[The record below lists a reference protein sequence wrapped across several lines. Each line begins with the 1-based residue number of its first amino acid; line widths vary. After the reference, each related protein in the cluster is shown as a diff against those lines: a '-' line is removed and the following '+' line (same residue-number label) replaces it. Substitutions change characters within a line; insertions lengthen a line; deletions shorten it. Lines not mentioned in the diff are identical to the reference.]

1 MAKNTKKD
9 SFTPD
14 QLKVLSRVFHA
25 VWDEIAYDILQ
36 AVQEMD
42 GKDWIPRA
50 EVVEM
55 VLDADRPTD
64 FCKTPEEKELYK
76 KLRELPFAELNKIVT
91 EMFPYARYGM

>member
-14 QLKVLSRVFHA
+14 QLNVLSRVFHA
-25 VWDEIAYDILQ
+25 VWNAIAYDILQ

-42 GKDWIPRA
+42 GKDWISRD
-50 EVVEM
+50 EVVEL

-64 FCKTPEEKELYK
+64 FCKTPQEKELYK
-76 KLRELPFAELNKIVT
+76 KLRELPFAEQDKIVT
-91 EMFPYARYGM
+91 KMFPHARYGM